1 MAKTEVRAMFEIT
14 RYESE
19 QRLRGTTVLVVLL
32 AVYAAFVLAI
42 APDLIEQLGDVFES
56 YPETIRKMMGIRGM
70 GTVAGFLA
78 VEFYQF
84 GWLIVL
90 GLYFAYSAGSLIADD
105 VETDHMD
112 TLLSAPVSRSKV
124 VVEKFLSLLMP
135 ILAINVV
142 VGLIVYAGA
151 TVIEVDGSLEL
162 ADIVAVHALSIP
174 YLLCCAG
181 IGLGL
186 SVLAS
191 RASTAQRAALGVVFG
206 LYMLESLVLD
216 TDYEWVGTIA
226 PTRYYDPTAILV
238 DGTYDFASA
247 AILLGAAI
255 VLVIASQL
263 WFRRKDIQ

>member
-1 MAKTEVRAMFEIT
+1 MFEIT

-32 AVYAAFVLAI
+32 ALYAAMILAI
-42 APDLIEQLGDVFES
+42 APDLIEQLGEVFKA

-70 GTVAGFLA
+70 GTIAGFLA

-90 GLYFAYSAGSLIADD
+90 GLYFAYSAGSLIAAD

-112 TLLSAPVSRSKV
+112 TLLSAPISRSKV

-135 ILAINVV
+135 ILAVNVV
-142 VGLIVYAGA
+142 VGIIVYAGA
-151 TVIEVDGSLEL
+151 TVIDVDGSLEL
-162 ADIVAVHALSIP
+162 ANIVAVHALSIP
-174 YLLCCAG
+174 YLLCCAA

-186 SVLAS
+186 SVLFR
-191 RASTAQRAALGVVFG
+191 RASTAQRTALGVIFG
-206 LYMLESLVLD
+206 LYMVESLVLD
-216 TDYEWVGTIA
+216 TDYEWVGVIA

-238 DGTYDFASA
+238 DGTYNLSGA
-247 AILLGAAI
+247 ALLLGATV

-263 WFRRKDIQ
+263 WFRRTDI